1 MKSHTLPVA
10 TMPKTETH
18 TSNNWTEPVNPPPP
32 PQSSPH
38 PIPPPPPPPSPLI
51 NLQPNQRTKNLHHYY
66 IPIFFPEKKNHRRK
80 RSVSICQVFVR
91 ESERYYVSTAR
102 KRKER
107 ICGFPIPTG
116 VFLIYAPEFVFFYS
130 YLGLGGG
137 HRTVSFSALRYIL
150 FSFLRRSGLN
160 NIWQSEVRGVH
171 SRVAKTPEHQ
181 KQSNKSRTVRQRTPF
196 SSFCSCWQNAKKNL
210 SLSLFSC
217 LSICAT
223 ARLVYPSFF
232 RSDPLSEKEK
242 KRVSHLWGFG
252 SGVACLVARFYLS

>member
-1 MKSHTLPVA
+1 M
-10 TMPKTETH
+10 
-18 TSNNWTEPVNPPPP
+18 
-32 PQSSPH
+32 
-38 PIPPPPPPPSPLI
+38 
-51 NLQPNQRTKNLHHYY
+51 
-66 IPIFFPEKKNHRRK
+66 
-80 RSVSICQVFVR
+80 
-91 ESERYYVSTAR
+91 
-102 KRKER
+102 
-107 ICGFPIPTG
+107 
-116 VFLIYAPEFVFFYS
+116 IYAPEFVFFYFS
-130 YLGLGGG
+130 WPARGG

-160 NIWQSEVRGVH
+160 NIWQSEVREVH

-181 KQSNKSRTVRQRTPF
+181 KQSNKSRTVYQRTPF
-196 SSFCSCWQNAKKNL
+196 SSFYSCCWQNVKKNL
-210 SLSLFSC
+210 SLSLFYC